1 MNLQLIS
8 GQFPQQDALD
18 IITQMVNIKIRYH
31 EKKIVGNSNE
41 EDIKNREA
49 KIKRLQKELYEIR
62 KKMLLTP
69 GTLSMDASVN
79 LAEGMAN

>member
-18 IITQMVNIKIRYH
+18 IITQMVNVKIRYH
-31 EKKIVGNSNE
+31 EKKIAGNSNE

-69 GTLSMDASVN
+69 GNLSMDASVN

>member
-18 IITQMVNIKIRYH
+18 IITQMVNVKIRYH
-31 EKKIVGNSNE
+31 EKKISGNSNE
-41 EDIKNREA
+41 EDVKSREA

-62 KKMLLTP
+62 KKMLLTS
-69 GTLSMDASVN
+69 GNLSMDASVN
-79 LAEGMAN
+79 LAEGQAK

>member
-18 IITQMVNIKIRYH
+18 IITQMVSVKIRYH